1 MNHYHVFFD
10 GTSKK
15 LNKKYSDTKISPSP
29 LVPFEHLKKS
39 LLNKTIKMANEL
51 VFLIFKQKIKSEDQH
66 IIGLL
71 KYFQIAV
78 PKSNGLALDT
88 AELKKPEF
96 T

>member
-1 MNHYHVFFD
+1 MDHYHVFFD

-15 LNKKYSDTKISPSP
+15 LNKKYSQTKISPAK
-29 LVPFEHLKKS
+29 LAPFEHLKKS

-51 VFLIFKQKIKSEDQH
+51 IFLIFKQKMKSEEHH

-78 PKSNGLALDT
+78 PKSNGLPLDIS
-88 AELKKPEF
+88 ELKKPEF

>member
-1 MNHYHVFFD
+1 
-10 GTSKK
+10 
-15 LNKKYSDTKISPSP
+15 
-29 LVPFEHLKKS
+29 
-39 LLNKTIKMANEL
+39 MANEL